1 MHFVMDLR
9 NFFSRKRARTEE
21 PDEEESVA
29 PTTSSSDLSQS
40 PTDSEA
46 LVCGSKA
53 EQKKL
58 YKSRLTYRKDGEHN
72 YPWVYCNDVKEGMF
86 YKLC

>member
-1 MHFVMDLR
+1 MDLR

-29 PTTSSSDLSQS
+29 LTTSSSDLLEP
-40 PTDSEA
+40 PTNSEE

-53 EQKKL
+53 EQRKL
-58 YKSRLTYRKDGEHN
+58 YKFRLNYKKEWEQK

-86 YKLC
+86 CKLC